1 MQPSPRNGQA
11 LGRVRVPQLCQRRGR
26 QVQSSDSDIGTQAHT
41 SVEPRGGATSFGD
54 EVYQIGRT
62 LFKKQ
67 NTQLGK
73 RPGKSP
79 GKKPRGFYFMVYL
92 PLIKQRE
99 HFRDEA
105 KLSG

>member
-11 LGRVRVPQLCQRRGR
+11 LGRVGVPQHCQRRGR
-26 QVQSSDSDIGTQAHT
+26 QVQSSDSNIGTQAHT
-41 SVEPRGGATSFGD
+41 AMEPRGGARSFGD
-54 EVYQIGRT
+54 EVYQIERT
-62 LFKKQ
+62 LFKKP

-79 GKKPRGFYFMVYL
+79 SKKPRGFYFMVYL

-99 HFRDEA
+99 HFRDQA